1 MILPINEFT
10 IDILP
15 DFTSVISQE
24 EVKLEIYHSHYDELK
39 ELLKQGISISVYPH
53 PCYQGEFTYETY
65 NRLPA
70 LHMVIIRIQCS
81 FLLLPLISK
90 VLISTRS
97 VGNCHC
103 QELGSLSLVI

>member
-10 IDILP
+10 IDQLP
-15 DFTSVISQE
+15 DFTSTINQE

-65 NRLPA
+65 QRLPDGTWSSFGSNAVFSSSHLFPRCSSPQEAWETA
-70 LHMVIIRIQCS
+70 LA
-81 FLLLPLISK
+81 
-90 VLISTRS
+90 RS
-97 VGNCHC
+97 
-103 QELGSLSLVI
+103 LAR